1 MQKSLYLGLPNLVT
15 VESFSVFPEYF
26 IGISILYV
34 LIVVALITYNVYGL
48 MLQKSVSECIS
59 LIMLMAFCLI
69 VNDDVLNYHFL
80 SFYDSIINDYL
91 ATVTRSVI
99 CFFTGLYFFIIADS
113 LKEQKLVS
121 FEYLLILL
129 FAVLGLLL
137 MCNSNDLLTAYLA
150 IELSSLAFYIL
161 ASFKK
166 DSSYSI
172 EGGLKYFVT
181 GAVSSALF
189 LLGSSFLYGLSGSIS
204 FCDFFDLFSWQIHEN
219 IPGDISSFS
228 PLAHDFIFID
238 YFIDYWIIQDLQ
250 PIDHMLIEEG
260 FWAPKPKIISPYA
273 IFYLMAED
281 GFHYTKNIEYFN
293 DSFIELGLA
302 LILFSLFIKL
312 ALAPF
317 HLWTLDVYEGSPT
330 SSTIFFAVISKLSI
344 FVLLI
349 RICHVSFFNLYES
362 WQFYSLWI
370 GLLSI
375 FVGSF
380 GGLKQRKLKTLLAYS
395 SVSHM
400 GYSLLA
406 FSTTTLLG
414 IQMLLF
420 YMIVYMISSLA
431 IWYIVLLLR
440 VKKKRSEN
448 KYNKELG
455 DLALLRLSNPTLA
468 LFLSL
473 VMFSIAGIPP
483 MIGFL
488 AKMNVFLTV
497 VGVSF
502 YFIGLSG
509 ILFSVVATFY
519 YIRLIKVLYFE
530 NFLVGKLYYSI
541 STKKTVLLSVL
552 ILTLI
557 FTFMNPTLLY
567 LLTYKVVL
575 TLS

>member
-69 VNDDVLNYHFL
+69 VNDDLLYYNFL

-91 ATVTRSVI
+91 ALVTRSVI

-172 EGGLKYFVT
+172 EAGLKYFVT

-219 IPGDISSFS
+219 SFNDISNFSSFVYD
-228 PLAHDFIFID
+228 PLFMG
-238 YFIDYWIIQDLQ
+238 YWLMQDLQ
-250 PIDHMLIEEG
+250 LIDNVPIKEE
-260 FWAPKPKIISPYA
+260 FWAPKPGIISPYEF
-273 IFYLMAED
+273 FYLIADD

-293 DSFIELGLA
+293 DSFVELGLA

-440 VKKKRSEN
+440 VKKKRNEN

-509 ILFSVVATFY
+509 ILFSVVSTFY

-557 FTFMNPTLLY
+557 FTFINPTLLY

-575 TLS
+575 ILS